1 MRAATFAATG
11 DPASRRAHTAEMRT
25 ALAIGWLLV
34 IGRSLVYMIFEQ
46 AQFDSDQAI
55 VGLMAKHLSEG
66 RAFPLFF
73 YGQAYM
79 LAVESWLA
87 VPYFW
92 IAGPT
97 VAALRASLI
106 GTNLAVVTLLVVGL
120 NRWGGLRPLHGL
132 VAATFFA
139 FVPPHT
145 AADVLEA
152 QGGNIEP
159 FLWVLVLWIVRDRP
173 FWFGSLL
180 AIGFL
185 NREFTVYAVPVL
197 LLGQAYSGVIFRFD
211 TWRSWLFALVAFLAV
226 WQGVQALKPMAD
238 LMGPGTRG
246 DMLGGQAGSQ
256 IENLANRTRMEFTS
270 VPMRALTLV
279 RADVSALLGGRVVVS
294 GMANQGRD
302 WMGWVLAIAG
312 VCAACRI
319 AFLAST
325 GRVPLRT
332 AALGWYVLGVGV
344 MAVVGYAVSRPAVDV
359 IRRYLLLT
367 IFIPVGVTAIWL
379 ALEPRRLVRNAIVGV
394 VIGWAIFSGVD
405 NWRQFSRYAS
415 GAVPNDMRDLI
426 AALDARGA
434 TVADAPYWRAY
445 KLTFLAQE
453 RIKVAST
460 DFVRI
465 EEYQTLAAAE
475 GAKLTHIREKPCD
488 GGEQVAG
495 WFLCRER

>member
-1 MRAATFAATG
+1 MRAATLAATG
-11 DPASRRAHTAEMRT
+11 DPGSRRAHTAEMRT

-34 IGRSLVYMIFEQ
+34 IARSLVYTIFEQ

-106 GTNLAVVTLLVVGL
+106 GTNLAVVTLLIVGFH
-120 NRWGGLRPLHGL
+120 RWGGLRPLYGL

-145 AADVLEA
+145 AADLLEA

-197 LLGQAYSGVIFRFD
+197 ILGQACSGVIWRMA
-211 TWRSWLFALVAFLAV
+211 TWRTWLFALAAFLAV
-226 WQGVQALKPMAD
+226 WQGVQALKPVAD

-246 DMLGGQAGSQ
+246 ELLSGQTGSQ
-256 IENLANRTRMEFTS
+256 IENLANRTRMEVTS
-270 VPMRALTLV
+270 VPARAWTLV
-279 RADVSALLGGRVVVS
+279 RADVSALMGGRAIVS

-302 WMGWVLAIAG
+302 WMGWLLAVAAI
-312 VCAACRI
+312 VAACRI
-319 AFLAST
+319 AFLAWT
-325 GRVPLRT
+325 GRGPLRT
-332 AALGWYVLGVGV
+332 GAMGWYVLGVGL
-344 MAVVGYAVSRPAVDV
+344 MAVAGYAVSRPAVDV
-359 IRRYLLLT
+359 IRRYLLLS

-379 ALEPRRLVRNAIVGV
+379 ALEPRRLVRHAIVGV

-405 NWRQFSRYAS
+405 NWRQFARYAS
-415 GAVPNDMRDLI
+415 GEVPNDMRVLI
-426 AALDARGA
+426 AALDARGV

-445 KLTFLAQE
+445 KLSFLTEE
-453 RIKVAST
+453 RIRVAST

-465 EEYQTLAAAE
+465 DEYQTIAAAE
-475 GAKLTHIREKPCD
+475 GANLRHIRESPCP
-488 GGEQVAG
+488 GGEHVAG
-495 WFLCRER
+495 WYLCRD